1 MSLDDADPENIDN
14 PPPPPHGR
22 DLGGG
27 GRGGWGSAKKLKGK
41 K

>member
-14 PPPPPHGR
+14 PPPPPMEEI
-22 DLGGG
+22 GGG